1 MELFENTHSGSICCA
16 KHLGFEA
23 STKFAGKP
31 NAKSVKTSF
40 GTIRK
45 MNETQ
50 VAEWRELVASMY
62 ASGCEICK

>member
-1 MELFENTHSGSICCA
+1 MELFENTHSGSVCCA
-16 KHLGFEA
+16 KHLGMEA
-23 STKFAGKP
+23 STKFASKP

-45 MNETQ
+45 MDQANIAGWMEM
-50 VAEWRELVASMY
+50 VGDLY